1 MVQGVPY
8 IVTRGSAN
16 LELRRGDRVE
26 LVPPPGELWAEVQFL
41 QVTRK
46 QVQYRHLQVRTA
58 YSFEV
63 EVDRAEILER
73 LAKMD
78 KARQELAKWLD
89 GE

>member
-8 IVTRGSAN
+8 IVTRGSAH

-73 LAKMD
+73 MAVLKAKHD
-78 KARQELAKWLD
+78 AYVKLLD
-89 GE
+89 P